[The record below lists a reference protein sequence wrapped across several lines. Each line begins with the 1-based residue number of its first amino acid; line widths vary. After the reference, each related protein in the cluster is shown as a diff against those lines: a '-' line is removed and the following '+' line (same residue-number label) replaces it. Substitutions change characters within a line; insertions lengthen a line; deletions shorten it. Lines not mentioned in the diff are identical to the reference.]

1 MKPNFNFQHFSLPLQ
16 ISNLNL
22 YDYMNYGITILFSII
37 GMLIFIRMMKYIRA
51 ELKTAP
57 KYTFF
62 QKLKN
67 FLSSVTF
74 SLMVSLAII
83 FVLALISSSLAI
95 NASLAVHN
103 IRPDLAWTAGIIQA
117 FKFPHLIPIVAGI
130 IAGFSIFYPLYEYL
144 VLAAPGEDG
153 SMEIQ
158 QYLESKIIDRTAPPI
173 SYFVAI
179 LLYLV
184 IVIIPPTIT
193 SYVALEFW
201 DIPSYLNAGWII
213 GLIFLVWIFLGP
225 MFYLSYYSKIGAA
238 HSFFRGRRVNRKKD
252 KKTGFWYWVAI
263 LIIFNTVWAFIQFI
277 PILWGNFPE
286 PSSNPLEAQGDF
298 IPRLIGFLYN
308 RDLISAKTLNSLR
321 LFLAIVP
328 IEFLLFIITTC
339 FFGLLGFYAKFISK
353 EPLNSPK
360 MVLFAAYIICGIA
373 FSIFV
378 DAMVKY
384 PYTFPDEFLNR
395 IGLNL
400 HLSPAPG
407 VTALQLARDQ
417 AIFVRIFSTAI
428 LLVKTLDI
436 IFLFNFLFRKKEI
449 KNQADEW
456 VLNKAIL
463 ENDFEIIKKYSS
475 ERDPETRLM
484 VAQSVI
490 NYIQLKD
497 VLSKES
503 SKSIADI
510 MEILI
515 VDKDPAISGLIS
527 KHQGEIISKLHQDS
541 LLSSLK
547 KLLKSDDKIK
557 NKSAIKVL
565 EKISREN
572 MIHTRILLKEIVVS
586 KLSIGGAESLFD
598 FIAEID
604 QRNHNLTSN
613 LIQPLLIE
621 QNENLVYGSL
631 TVIGRCLT
639 NFQIEYSNLQPE
651 LSKLLHHPNVE
662 IIAKTIDVFSS
673 LASKKQEHIPD
684 VMNEFN
690 VMTAISPEIIRQR
703 IGALVKFAIVQPQW
717 LNSLFDYLEIYLNH
731 PNPRI
736 VADGAV
742 SLGSLSSTIE
752 SQVFFDR
759 IFPFFR
765 KLVHSDD
772 LNVKKAILSSM
783 VVITKIRVDIAK
795 DERFQHLFSILLV
808 DPHVEIRHQVFRF
821 IGEGDPKFILG
832 DIAALLTSPLKIQVR
847 IDLMNI
853 LASASMAEKITPYI
867 DELQLIEILQ
877 KQNFEQEKEL
887 SIQDM
892 LELQE
897 DKSRIFGFQKG
908 VESISLIGA
917 TIALLY
923 EILYFSPKYYDRIIP
938 FIDENLEKGQELAAA
953 KKIEFKCK
961 VVLDELKG
969 IKNHGKR
976 ITLED
981 LLKDL
986 ERNVFIVEPLTQKI
1000 IAEFIYEVYN
1010 LKKDFHVKFFEIY
1023 TALSKQRELKDNELK
1038 RILLMGMATIIAENH
1053 HLYFKPMR
1061 MKNLIEFKSIKTNP
1075 YEACFK
1081 PFLLSNMDSTE
1092 ESIYQG
1098 VSKALYLI
1106 IEVSEQDKLIRG
1118 LLLHTISN
1126 SKSPNIKITAM
1137 KALISL
1143 PIQIEDELTINVLLK
1158 QVKSKNQRS
1167 PLVQAEAIRSLGNI
1181 IRIFPLSASKS
1192 KKKEFKR
1199 LKNLMYKVIIEP
1211 YYAGAALEVKEA
1223 IVEHLPTL
1231 TLLHPDLKVCI
1242 TAIKTI
1248 GLDPVPSIATI
1259 AVDTFFQLVDFKIST
1274 LKKVEQ
1280 QNESQ
1285 RFESMYGNNI
1295 TELRLFRHFANSSL
1309 TEVNNM
1315 LIRKIISL
1323 YETESDKIDIDP
1335 ILPSLSKLATS
1346 SSKDIRSQSLAIFSE
1361 IYLKDEKTFEFLLE
1375 MFLKLAKNRNPGVR
1389 RDICENLFKI
1399 ITAKPQVFEE
1409 KISIFQTLLKLSL
1422 DSDFEIQEIIASNL
1436 KESIEKCPKRA
1447 KDLLQIIYV
1456 FLRRSDSPIKQR
1468 AIMAIRDIWVN
1479 NPIMQ
1484 KDILKS
1490 VQRFYKKS
1498 GDALLLTLIGNLSE
1512 TEK

>member
-1 MKPNFNFQHFSLPLQ
+1 MKLLNFNIQYFSLPLQ
-16 ISNLNL
+16 IPNLNL
-22 YDYMNYGITILFSII
+22 YDYMNYGLTILFSII

-57 KYTFF
+57 RYTFI
-62 QKLKN
+62 QKMKN
-67 FLSSVTF
+67 FLSAVTF
-74 SLMVSLAII
+74 SLMVSLAIV
-83 FVLALISSSLAI
+83 FVLAIISSSLAI
-95 NASLAVHN
+95 NTSLAIN
-103 IRPDLAWTAGIIQA
+103 RDIGSDLAWATGTIKA
-117 FKFPHLIPIVAGI
+117 FEFPHFIPITAAI
-130 IAGFSIFYPLYEYL
+130 IAGFSLFYPLYEYL
-144 VLAAPGEDG
+144 VLATPGEDG
-153 SMEIQ
+153 NMEIQ
-158 QYLESKIIDRTAPPI
+158 QWIESKIIDRTTPPI

-184 IVIIPPTIT
+184 IVILPPAIT

-201 DIPSYLNAGWII
+201 DIPPYLSAGWVI
-213 GLIFLVWIFLGP
+213 GLIFLVWILLGP

-252 KKTGFWYWVAI
+252 KKTGFWYWIAI
-263 LIIFNTVWAFIQFI
+263 LTIFNTVWAFIQFV
-277 PILWGNFPE
+277 PILWGNFPD
-286 PSSNPLEAQGDF
+286 PASNPIDAQGDF

-308 RDLISAKTLNSLR
+308 RDLISSETFDSLR

-384 PYTFPDEFLNR
+384 PYTFPSEFLNNL
-395 IGLNL
+395 GLNL

-407 VTALQLARDQ
+407 VTPKQIARDQ
-417 AIFVRIFSTAI
+417 EIFVRIFSTAI

-463 ENDFEIIKKYSS
+463 ENDFEIIQKYSKDKNS
-475 ERDPETRLM
+475 ETRLM

-515 VDKDPAISGLIS
+515 IDDPAISGIIS

-557 NKSAIKVL
+557 NKNAIKVL
-565 EKISREN
+565 EKISRQN
-572 MIHTRILLKEIVVS
+572 MIHTRILLKEIVAS

-598 FIAEID
+598 FIAEVD
-604 QRNHNLTSN
+604 QRNHSLTSN
-613 LIQPLLIE
+613 LIQPLLMHE
-621 QNENLVYGSL
+621 NENLIYGSL

-639 NFQIEYSNLQPE
+639 NFQVEYSNLQPE
-651 LSKLLHHPNVE
+651 LSKLIHHSNVE

-673 LASKKQEHIPD
+673 LASKEQSHIPD
-684 VMNEFN
+684 VMTEFN
-690 VMTAISPEIIRQR
+690 IMTAISPEIIRQR
-703 IGALVKFAIVQPQW
+703 IGALVKFAIVQPSW

-736 VADGAV
+736 VEDAAV
-742 SLGSLSSTIE
+742 SLGSISSTIE
-752 SQVFFDR
+752 SQVFFER

-783 VVITKIRVDIAK
+783 IVITKIRADITK

-821 IGEGDPKFILG
+821 IGEGDPQYILG
-832 DIAALLTSPLKIQVR
+832 DIAALLTSPLSIQIR

-853 LASASMAEKITPYI
+853 LASISEKMIPYI
-867 DELQLIEILQ
+867 DELQLIEILL
-877 KQNFEQEKEL
+877 KQNFTEEKEL
-887 SIQDM
+887 SIHDM

-923 EILYFSPKYYDRIIP
+923 EILYFSPKYYDQIMP
-938 FIDENLEKGQELAAA
+938 FIDENLEKGREIAAA

-969 IKNHGKR
+969 IRDHGK
-976 ITLED
+976 IISLED

-986 ERNVFIVEPLTQKI
+986 ERDVFIVEPLTQKI
-1000 IAEFIYEVYN
+1000 IAEFLYEVYN
-1010 LKKDFHVKFFEIY
+1010 YKKEFHKQYFEIY
-1023 TALSKQRELKDNELK
+1023 TALCKQRELKDNNLK
-1038 RILLMGMATIIAENH
+1038 RILLMGMSTIIAENH
-1053 HLYFKPMR
+1053 ELYFKSMK
-1061 MKNLIEFKSIKTNP
+1061 MKNLTEFKSIKTNP
-1075 YEACFK
+1075 FETCFK
-1081 PFLLSNMDSTE
+1081 PFLLSNMNSTDE
-1092 ESIYQG
+1092 NIYQG

-1118 LLLHTISN
+1118 LLLQTISN

-1143 PIQIEDELTINVLLK
+1143 PIQIEDADTINVLSN
-1158 QVKSKNQRS
+1158 QVKSKD
-1167 PLVQAEAIRSLGNI
+1167 PLVKAEAIRALGNI
-1181 IRIFPLSASKS
+1181 IRIFPVTSTKS
-1192 KKKEFKR
+1192 KKKE
-1199 LKNLMYKVIIEP
+1199 LKKLKSLIYKTILEP
-1211 YYAGAALEVKEA
+1211 YNPNAPLVVKEA
-1223 IVEHLPTL
+1223 IVEHLPTI
-1231 TLLHPDLKVCI
+1231 TLIHPDLKVCL
-1242 TAIKTI
+1242 TAIKAI

-1259 AVDTFFQLVDFKIST
+1259 AVETFFQLIDFKISDISIT
-1274 LKKVEQ
+1274 KPQ
-1280 QNESQ
+1280 SESQ
-1285 RFESMYGNNI
+1285 RFESIYGNNI
-1295 TELRLFRHFANSSL
+1295 QELRLFRHFANSPL

-1323 YETESDKIDIDP
+1323 YETESSAINIDP
-1335 ILPSLSKLATS
+1335 LLPSLSKLATS
-1346 SSKDIRSQSLAIFSE
+1346 SSKEIRSQSLSIFTE
-1361 IYLKDEKTFEFLLE
+1361 IYLKDQKTFQFLLE
-1375 MFLKLAKNRNPGVR
+1375 MFLKLATNRNPEVR

-1399 ITAKPQVFEE
+1399 IFAKPLVFQEN
-1409 KISIFQTLLKLSL
+1409 ISIFQTLQKLSL
-1422 DSDFEIQEIIASNL
+1422 DSDFEIQSILASNL
-1436 KESIEKCPKRA
+1436 KESIEKCPKRV
-1447 KDLLQIIYV
+1447 KDLLQIIYI
-1456 FLRRSDSPIKQR
+1456 FLRRSEGPIKQK
-1468 AIMAIRDIWVN
+1468 AILAIRDIWVN

-1512 TEK
+1512 KEN